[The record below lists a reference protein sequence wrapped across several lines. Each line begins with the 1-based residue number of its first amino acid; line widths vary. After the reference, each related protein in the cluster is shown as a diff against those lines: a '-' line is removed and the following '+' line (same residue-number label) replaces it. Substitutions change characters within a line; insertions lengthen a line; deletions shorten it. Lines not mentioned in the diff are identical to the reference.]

1 MSLVE
6 SNSTHTYFYDFEWCE
21 IHRDTCYR
29 EKAHKPTIF
38 GCYVD
43 LKGFA
48 MSEYL
53 QAYAL
58 FYLLIID
65 K

>member
-1 MSLVE
+1 MTL
-6 SNSTHTYFYDFEWCE
+6 SNAKYTETLA
-21 IHRDTCYR
+21 TGQ
-29 EKAHKPTIF
+29 KAHKPTVF